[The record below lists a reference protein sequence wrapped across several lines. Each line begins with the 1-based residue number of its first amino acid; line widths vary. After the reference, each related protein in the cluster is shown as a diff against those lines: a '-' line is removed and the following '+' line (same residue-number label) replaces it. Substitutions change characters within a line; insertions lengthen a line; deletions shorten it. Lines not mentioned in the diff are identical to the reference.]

1 MDRGVVRSRVPGAPL
16 SPSHSSWPLVRAPLW
31 LAATG
36 FGLGAPRAIFMGLL
50 AAVRDLRSGEDCV
63 QHFAFPRF
71 AAVPLAGA
79 GGRHGSAQC
88 PAGFYGNTHSDPFLQ
103 HAGPVDRAGT
113 GRGVSRRSGPAAPL
127 SRTDLIRSMIG
138 LHFARKEKRA

>member
-16 SPSHSSWPLVRAPLW
+16 SPSHSPRALVRATLW

-36 FGLGAPRAIFMGLL
+36 FGLGTPRAVFMGLL
-50 AAVRDLRSGEDCV
+50 AAVRNLRSGKDCV
-63 QHFAFPRF
+63 QHCALAHA

-79 GGRHGSAQC
+79 GGRHGAAQC

-103 HAGPVDRAGT
+103 HAGSVDRAGT
-113 GRGVSRRSGPAAPL
+113 GRGISLCSGPPAPL
-127 SRTDLIRSMIG
+127 SGTDLIRSMIG